1 MERWNIILDI
11 YIYILIASS
20 VISIYD
26 NNPSDKFWSKKLLD

>member
-1 MERWNIILDI
+1 MEYNIRYI